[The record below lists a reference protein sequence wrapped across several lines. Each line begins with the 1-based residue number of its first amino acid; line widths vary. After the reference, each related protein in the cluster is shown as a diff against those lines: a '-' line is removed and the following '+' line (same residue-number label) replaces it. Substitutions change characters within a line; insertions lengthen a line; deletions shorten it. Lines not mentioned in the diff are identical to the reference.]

1 MPVTVELEKCVGS
14 RDCLGAC
21 AFNAIDV
28 IDAKAVIYENCVD
41 CDACVRAC
49 PTHAIISATPTET
62 AGGNIL
68 VVDFSERSGINPIV
82 ERAMRRVGTTS
93 AGARVDPLDAAAA
106 ADAIVKESQAN
117 GYGLVILPHDG
128 AGPAIAARIA
138 AGIGGSLLA
147 GASDLTLDE
156 TGGVRATRL
165 RYGGIVKT
173 TSRAAAGKTVV
184 TLVPRGGAPFA
195 AQVLNAGAPGE
206 RTGDA
211 PTPPER
217 TARRIVAMSSDL
229 SAVAQEAARGTA
241 RALDAQLVDAGSLP
255 GKSIA
260 PELYVA
266 IGVNGSTEHNTAVSG
281 AGTIVA
287 IVDQQSAP
295 IAQIADYVLVG
306 DVGEHAKA
314 LLSAL

>member
-1 MPVTVELEKCVGS
+1 MPVTVDLEKCVGS

-21 AFNAIDV
+21 AFNAIEV
-28 IDAKAVIYENCVD
+28 IDGKAVIFENCVD

-49 PTHAIISATPTET
+49 PTHAIISATPSET
-62 AGGNIL
+62 SGGNIL
-68 VVDFSERSGINPIV
+68 VVDFAERSGINPIV
-82 ERAMRRVGTTS
+82 ERATRRVSATS
-93 AGARVDPLDAAAA
+93 VGARVDPLDAGAV

-128 AGPAIAARIA
+128 AGPAIAARVA
-138 AGIGGSLLA
+138 AGIGGALLA
-147 GASDLTLDE
+147 GGSDLTLDE
-156 TGGVRATRL
+156 GGSVRATRL

-173 TSRAAAGKTVV
+173 TSRAGAGKTIV

-195 AQVLNAGAPGE
+195 VQALDASTPGE
-206 RTGDA
+206 RIGDA
-211 PTPPER
+211 PSPPER

-229 SAVAQEAARGTA
+229 SPAAQEAARGVA
-241 RALDAQLVDAGSLP
+241 RALDAQLVDANSLP

-266 IGVNGSTEHNTAVSG
+266 IGVSGSTEHNAAVSS
-281 AGTIVA
+281 AGTIIA
-287 IVDQQSAP
+287 IVDRENAP
-295 IAQIADYVLVG
+295 IAQVADYLLIG
-306 DVGEHAKA
+306 DVGEHTKA

>member
-1 MPVTVELEKCVGS
+1 VG
-14 RDCLGAC
+14 A
-21 AFNAIDV
+21 AA
-28 IDAKAVIYENCVD
+28 
-41 CDACVRAC
+41 
-49 PTHAIISATPTET
+49 
-62 AGGNIL
+62 
-68 VVDFSERSGINPIV
+68 
-82 ERAMRRVGTTS
+82 
-93 AGARVDPLDAAAA
+93 AGARVDPLDAAAV

-128 AGPAIAARIA
+128 AGPAIAARVA
-138 AGIGGSLLA
+138 AGIGGALLA

-156 TGGVRATRL
+156 AGGMRATRL

-173 TSRAAAGKTVV
+173 TSRAGAGKTVV

-195 AQVLNAGAPGE
+195 AQLLNAGAPGQ
-206 RTGDA
+206 RTDYA
-211 PTPPER
+211 PSPPEPL
-217 TARRIVAMSSDL
+217 ARRIVATSSEL
-229 SAVAQEAARGTA
+229 LPEAHEAARGVA
-241 RALDAQLVDAGSLP
+241 RALGAQLVDASSLR

-266 IGVNGSTEHNTAVSG
+266 IGVNGSTEHNAAVSG

-295 IAQIADYVLVG
+295 IAQIADYLLVG
-306 DVGEHAKA
+306 DVSEHAKA

>member
-1 MPVTVELEKCVGS
+1 MPVTVDLEKCVGS

-21 AFNAIDV
+21 AFNAIEV
-28 IDAKAVIYENCVD
+28 INDKAVIFENCVD

-68 VVDFSERSGINPIV
+68 VVDFAERSGINPIV
-82 ERAMRRVGTTS
+82 ERAARRVGATAS
-93 AGARVDPLDAAAA
+93 GARVDPLDAGAV

-128 AGPAIAARIA
+128 AGPAIAARVA
-138 AGIGGSLLA
+138 AGVGGALLA

-173 TSRAAAGKTVV
+173 TSRAGAGKTVV

-195 AQVLNAGAPGE
+195 AQILDASTPGE
-206 RTGDA
+206 RIGDA
-211 PTPPER
+211 PTSPER
-217 TARRIVAMSSDL
+217 VARRLVSMRSDL
-229 SAVAQEAARGTA
+229 STEVLETARGIA
-241 RALDAQLVDAGSLP
+241 RALNAQLVDANSLP

-260 PELYVA
+260 PELYIA
-266 IGVNGSTEHNTAVSG
+266 IGVSGSTEHNAAVSG

-295 IAQIADYVLVG
+295 IQQIADYLLVG
-306 DVGEHAKA
+306 DVSEHAKA